1 MQNFFQIVL
10 KIKCQALIAL
20 GLLLPLLQLEQ
31 CETEEYDYR
40 AYYSRYT
47 STEQIGT
54 IPVNF
59 AIAVPNFY
67 YSNPRPMPL
76 ILALH
81 YGGTVTDSSGLWIL
95 AELVLP
101 ALGELDAIFVAP
113 VSPALT
119 NWTSSACEKAI
130 FGLLDTI
137 SSNMQIDPAKIIIT
151 GYSMGGTATWYYVNK
166 YPTYFAA
173 ALPISSNPAD
183 LDLGNL
189 GSTPIYAI
197 HSQADE
203 VISFDLVKARI
214 EALQNLGLDVQ
225 LKAVKSY
232 SHYDVT
238 KFVKPL
244 KELLPWIKQQLR

>member
-76 ILALH
+76 ILAIALWGDSNRFKWIVDFSRVSFASF
-81 YGGTVTDSSGLWIL
+81 GGVGCH
-95 AELVLP
+95 
-101 ALGELDAIFVAP
+101 FR
-113 VSPALT
+113 
-119 NWTSSACEKAI
+119 SARQ
-130 FGLLDTI
+130 
-137 SSNMQIDPAKIIIT
+137 SRP
-151 GYSMGGTATWYYVNK
+151 
-166 YPTYFAA
+166 
-173 ALPISSNPAD
+173 
-183 LDLGNL
+183 
-189 GSTPIYAI
+189 
-197 HSQADE
+197 H
-203 VISFDLVKARI
+203 
-214 EALQNLGLDVQ
+214 
-225 LKAVKSY
+225 
-232 SHYDVT
+232 
-238 KFVKPL
+238 
-244 KELLPWIKQQLR
+244 